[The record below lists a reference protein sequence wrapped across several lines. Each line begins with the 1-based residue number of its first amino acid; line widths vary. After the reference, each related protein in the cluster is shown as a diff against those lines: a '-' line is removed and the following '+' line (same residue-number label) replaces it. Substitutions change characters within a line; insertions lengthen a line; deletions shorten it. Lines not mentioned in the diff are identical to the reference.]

1 MAKTNKKLLG
11 VTLIELIVTMA
22 IVVILAG
29 VSIANMRGSRRS
41 KNLVDDTTDLIVTAL
56 NQANATSIAS
66 GTTNPAKVCHIIAG
80 TGNNRAD
87 CDPDLTRTTWQNV
100 NGVKFNARVTVN
112 ITGGP
117 VITYTNGLITS
128 GSSNDAAFTITVT
141 ATDSDTSCTNTSIP
155 SNTIKLWQNGVVDV
169 TKLC

>member
-1 MAKTNKKLLG
+1 MAKANKKLLG

-66 GTTNPAKVCHIIAG
+66 STTNATVCHIIAG

-87 CDPDLTRTTWQNV
+87 CDPDLTRNTWQNV
-100 NGVKFNARVTVN
+100 NGVKFNARVTVT
-112 ITGGP
+112 IVGGP

-141 ATDSDTSCTNTSIP
+141 AKDSDTSCTNTSIP

>member
-1 MAKTNKKLLG
+1 MAKANKKLLG

-41 KNLVDDTTDLIVTAL
+41 KNLVDNTTDLIVTAL

-66 GTTNPAKVCHIIAG
+66 NPATVCHIKAG
-80 TGNNRAD
+80 TGNDRAR
-87 CDPDLTRTTWQNV
+87 CDPDLTRITWENV
-100 NGVKFNARVTVN
+100 NGVKFNARITVN

-141 ATDSDTSCTNTSIP
+141 ATDSDNSCTNTSIP